1 MNEPTIDEQVAIL
14 TERRENAL
22 MIAKNKTGEDRANW
36 LQDAAEYA
44 IVIKSLERLKRLDA
58 QQDTVAVPIQTLHV
72 SLQVLTFLKA
82 VLIGQGYQKD
92 SSSIHQLE
100 IAYSMLRAAQEAK

>member
-1 MNEPTIDEQVAIL
+1 MVTDDQVESLVSGIAELQAQVLRKAIRAML
-14 TERRENAL
+14 EAFHDNRR
-22 MIAKNKTGEDRANW
+22 
-36 LQDAAEYA
+36 AAPPPA
-44 IVIKSLERLKRLDA
+44 S
-58 QQDTVAVPIQTLHV
+58 QPDTVAVPIQTLHV

-100 IAYSMLRAAQEAK
+100 IAYSMLKAAQEAK

>member
-1 MNEPTIDEQVAIL
+1 MLVCAYCGNEKADWMLSCCGENHWEDADEHF
-14 TERRENAL
+14 
-22 MIAKNKTGEDRANW
+22 KDDSEDKQETPMLRA
-36 LQDAAEYA
+36 
-44 IVIKSLERLKRLDA
+44 A